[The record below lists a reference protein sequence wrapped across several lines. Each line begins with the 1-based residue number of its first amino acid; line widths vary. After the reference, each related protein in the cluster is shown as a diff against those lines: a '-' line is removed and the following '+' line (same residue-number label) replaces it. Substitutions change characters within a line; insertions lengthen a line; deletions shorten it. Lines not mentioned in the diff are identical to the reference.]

1 MQIIDCVKIANKI
14 IANLEDEITKLNA
27 KNKITLV
34 ILYTSN
40 NPATMLYIGN
50 KQKIATKLGIN
61 AKLVYV
67 EEENLPTQIELYNY
81 DNTCH
86 GIIVQLPL
94 SKSKPIEIAK
104 LIDPKKDVDGFC
116 PENVGKLSYNDME
129 NTFVPCTA
137 MGCLAILKE
146 IYKDLSGIEIVI
158 VGRSNIVGKPL
169 AYLLTNYNATVTL
182 AHSKT
187 KNLKEICKRA
197 EVVITAIGSAKFF
210 DVSYFNSNT
219 IVIDVGINY
228 IEIIQDINSSN
239 HKDNVNNMNSN
250 SISNFQVEKIL
261 CGDVNFSSVINH
273 VRAITPVPR
282 GVGPL
287 TIAYLMS
294 NTVLAYKLLNNIK
307 N

>member
-14 IANLEDEITKLNA
+14 ITNLEEEITKLNA

-61 AKLVYV
+61 AQLIFT
-67 EEENLPTQIELYNY
+67 EEEDLPIQIAFYNQ
-81 DNTCH
+81 DETCH

-94 SKSKPIEIAK
+94 SKFKPIEMAK

-137 MGCLAILKE
+137 LGCLVILNE
-146 IYKDLSGIEIVI
+146 FYQDLSGLEVVI

-169 AYLLTNYNATVTL
+169 AYLLTNHNATVTL

-197 EVVITAIGSAKFF
+197 EVVIAAIGSAQFF
-210 DVSYFNSNT
+210 DASYFNSNA
-219 IVIDVGINY
+219 IIIDVGINY
-228 IEIIQDINSSN
+228 IDARKEINIININIDNNKFQDTDINIA
-239 HKDNVNNMNSN
+239 K
-250 SISNFQVEKIL
+250 KIL
-261 CGDVNFSSVINH
+261 CGDIDFASVMGQ
-273 VRAITPVPR
+273 VKAITPVPR

-294 NTVLAYKLLNNIK
+294 NTITAYKNQICNL
-307 N
+307 